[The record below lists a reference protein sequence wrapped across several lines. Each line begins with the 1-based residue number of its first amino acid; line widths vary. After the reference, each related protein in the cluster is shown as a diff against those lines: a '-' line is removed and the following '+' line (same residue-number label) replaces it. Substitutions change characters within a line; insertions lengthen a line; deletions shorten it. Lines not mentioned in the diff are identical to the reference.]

1 MTEAPT
7 TSAKPSLFARDDT
20 FFGVCEAIGQD
31 FGFNPLILRVVF
43 GVALLINPVVVI
55 ATYLA
60 LGVAVLGSRLLFPA
74 RARSQGK
81 AVAVAPAAATGQND
95 DFALEMAA

>member
-1 MTEAPT
+1 M

-60 LGVAVLGSRLLFPA
+60 LGVGVLASRLAFPA
-74 RARSQGK
+74 RTRGAAK
-81 AVAVAPAAATGQND
+81 AIAAAPAPAAGEND
-95 DFALEMAA
+95 DVALDMAA

>member
-1 MTEAPT
+1 MTD
-7 TSAKPSLFARDDT
+7 AKPSLFARDDT

-60 LGVAVLGSRLLFPA
+60 LGVAVLASRLAFPA
-74 RARSQGK
+74 RTRGAAK
-81 AVAVAPAAATGQND
+81 TVAAVPAATAGQND
-95 DFALEMAA
+95 DFALDMAA